1 MRTFRLKNCVAF
13 LYCSYG
19 KKFQIFFVFSD
30 SFLLVVKCLGNA
42 FAVQSSP
49 PTNLNEKYT
58 DFSGLYSTN
67 ELIKSKQG
75 FLCRKSAL
83 QMNKD

>member
-1 MRTFRLKNCVAF
+1 MLLFCTAPMGKN
-13 LYCSYG
+13 S
-19 KKFQIFFVFSD
+19 KFFFVFSD